1 MGPAAQTQP
10 LALFGRLDVGLTQ
23 VMNGRVHQ
31 LQQRW
36 VGKQTDG
43 AKHVLVERMKW
54 ACLHHEHEQWWWQLV
69 EEDAVQEQRILHAR
83 CVVKRMVQA
92 DDLMHPLACFIGCN
106 PVIRLQMG
114 GCADRAQ
121 VCRQGTQ
128 TDGLQ
133 NVPTEGASWAR
144 SREPV
149 TIGAA
154 ELNAPKNDVFV
165 TDVGSGDCASAQC
178 AKPLALAMQIV
189 TLITVQMLL
198 PTIGDTAPTILSE
211 CAANFACSKGAG
223 RLYSCSSQ
231 RCALLGHLIATM
243 VASSPQSR
251 MASPIVINGIRLGE
265 YKHPQLS
272 PQLCGAGDCLSA
284 IVC

>member
-121 VCRQGTQ
+121 NPKTGWSFGARI
-128 TDGLQ
+128 
-133 NVPTEGASWAR
+133 EGAWPLPGNV
-144 SREPV
+144 RE
-149 TIGAA
+149 
-154 ELNAPKNDVFV
+154 LM
-165 TDVGSGDCASAQC
+165 VGG
-178 AKPLALAMQIV
+178 V
-189 TLITVQMLL
+189 
-198 PTIGDTAPTILSE
+198 E
-211 CAANFACSKGAG
+211 G
-223 RLYSCSSQ
+223 R
-231 RCALLGHLIATM
+231 
-243 VASSPQSR
+243 
-251 MASPIVINGIRLGE
+251 RLGSSVL
-265 YKHPQLS
+265 H
-272 PQLCGAGDCLSA
+272 
-284 IVC
+284 VCAW